1 MQKVQT
7 FLREDQKAALKRI
20 AARTGK
26 RQSDLIRQGVDLVID
41 RAENEKA
48 DWRAATD
55 AVFGIWKDRT
65 DLEEYS
71 REFREAVK
79 RRFPSIY
86 GAR

>member
-20 AARTGK
+20 AARTGQ

-48 DWRAATD
+48 DWRAVTRSVA
-55 AVFGIWKDRT
+55 GIWEGRT
-65 DLEEYS
+65 DIDDLIKEG
-71 REFREAVK
+71 RARARK
-79 RRFPSIY
+79 RLPHIY
-86 GAR
+86 GR